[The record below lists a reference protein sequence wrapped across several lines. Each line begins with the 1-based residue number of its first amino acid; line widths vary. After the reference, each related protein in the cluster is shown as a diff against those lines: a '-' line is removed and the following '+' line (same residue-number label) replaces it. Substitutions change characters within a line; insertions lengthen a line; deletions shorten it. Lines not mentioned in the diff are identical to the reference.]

1 MNIKFINESVN
12 YRLIDV
18 AVNVFHELY
27 SINKP
32 MNNKDIKTVAESTA
46 DFIGLNSTMEPG
58 TMEPD
63 SDILI
68 SSLSD
73 IVRYLT
79 IEGLNPNEDY
89 DVDEFKRNL
98 KNAILELPTLTKTD
112 LISGTWNND
121 DIYTNYRDLHK
132 IFGEP
137 NIKGVE
143 KTTNMWGFKM
153 TFGKFLPT
161 PKTTKLS
168 IYDRNATHE
177 NISPVQ
183 YEHYGIGADMTLLP
197 LGHIYKFYVR
207 KGLITSSIFE

>member
-32 MNNKDIKTVAESTA
+32 MNNQDIKIVAESTA
-46 DFIGLNSTMEPG
+46 DFIGLNSTMEP
-58 TMEPD
+58 D
-63 SDILI
+63 SAILI

-79 IEGLNPNEDY
+79 VEGLNPNEDY
-89 DVDEFKRNL
+89 DVNEFKRNL

-121 DIYTNYRDLHK
+121 EIYTNYRDLHK
-132 IFGEP
+132 VFGEP

-168 IYDRNATHE
+168 IYDRDATHK
-177 NISPVQ
+177 NISPLT
-183 YEHYGIGADMTLLP
+183 YEDFGLGASMTLLP
-197 LGHIYKFYVR
+197 LGHVYKFYVR